1 MFHALEHLLIQSAN
15 MLAGSISSNLDGISR
30 PGSNEILIFD
40 RSTNG
45 GNGASKS
52 LFVIMEDVFKRA
64 LEIAEQCPCD
74 DGCPR
79 CTHYYL
85 CNEWNSNLN
94 KSGAKNLLSVILNGR
109 KYTEPNPKDLV

>member
-1 MFHALEHLLIQSAN
+1 
-15 MLAGSISSNLDGISR
+15 MLAGSISSNLDGISM

-52 LFVIMEDVFKRA
+52 LFLIMEDVFKRA
-64 LEIAEQCPCD
+64 LEIVEECPCD

-94 KSGAKNLLSVILNGR
+94 KSGAKSLLEKILGER
-109 KYTEPNPKDLV
+109 RYKDPPETKDLV